1 MATATVSTDA
11 LLTRCATHHE
21 YRIEQL
27 SPDSDVWIHP
37 HFPGSFGRD
46 LGEMIDRLAE
56 AVASGRP
63 GVKHRLVGRT
73 VSVLTTGWC
82 EREEPHGNNR

>member
-1 MATATVSTDA
+1 MATATIPTADDA
-11 LLTRCATHHE
+11 TLLTGCATHHE

-27 SPDSDVWIHP
+27 NPDSDVWIHP

-46 LGEMIDRLAE
+46 LGDMLDRLAE
-56 AVASGRP
+56 AVASGRT
-63 GVKHRLVGRT
+63 GVRHRLVGRS

-82 EREEPHGNNR
+82 ERK